1 MFKLQIEGIPVSGGS
16 KTAVFF
22 RQKKGAAVS
31 HRPKF
36 AMVDTADMRKNDPG
50 ARKRW
55 MNLISTMA
63 TKHFTDEMIM
73 GAVILKMDFFMPHPK
88 SHYRGGKYSHLL
100 KDSAPKEHIV
110 KPDED
115 KLLRPAQDALSGI
128 CWKDDCQIISVA
140 VTKQYTERGKEGV
153 DIYISTPEE
162 LSCSNSGAIECQDLG
177 KQLQQV
183 SSH

>member
-22 RQKKGAAVS
+22 RSKKGAAAS
-31 HRPKF
+31 RRPNF

-55 MNLISTMA
+55 MNHISTMA
-63 TKHFTDEMIM
+63 QAHFKDDMIM
-73 GAVILKMDFFMPHPK
+73 GAVVLKMDFFMPRPK
-88 SHYRGGKYSHLL
+88 THFRTGKFAHIM
-100 KDSAPKEHIV
+100 KDSAPPEHIV

-128 CWKDDCQIISVA
+128 CWKDDCQIISVQ
-140 VTKQYTERGKEGV
+140 VTKQYAEKGKEGV
-153 DIYISTPEE
+153 DIYISTPDE
-162 LSCSNSGAIECQDLG
+162 LS
-177 KQLQQV
+177 
-183 SSH
+183 

>member
-22 RQKKGAAVS
+22 KKKGPAVS
-31 HRPKF
+31 RRPSF
-36 AMVDTADMRKNDPG
+36 AMVDTADMRKKDPG

-63 TKHFTDEMIM
+63 QCHFKQDMIE
-73 GAVILKMDFFMPHPK
+73 GPVILKMDFFMPRPK
-88 SHYRGGKYSHLL
+88 SHFRSGKYSHIM
-100 KDSAPKEHIV
+100 KDSAPTYHIV

-128 CWKDDCQIISVA
+128 CWGDDCQIVDVH
-140 VTKQYTERGKEGV
+140 VTKQYTEKGKEGV
-153 DIYISTPEE
+153 DIYISTPNE
-162 LSCSNSGAIECQDLG
+162 LS
-177 KQLQQV
+177 
-183 SSH
+183 